1 MASIALSPPKRI
13 KATSQLVHIWPA
25 VLLFYSFLIP
35 PEVAVYFG
43 SLRMGAYRLAL
54 LIVLPYILYSF
65 VKLRIRL
72 HWLDFVLVIVAI
84 WMPAALSY
92 HHDAAFGI
100 EAGGRQSYD
109 MVIAYFLGR
118 TCIDS
123 FDKLRSLMLYILPG
137 LLVAGAL
144 LFLESITAQLLVRP
158 LFQQLFGS
166 SGEVGSELKTLS
178 RLGLIRAY
186 SVFIHPIHAGIFL
199 SSFIAFYFLLFK
211 TKQWRI
217 LGVIVGSLGFFSLS
231 SAGILGIGFQ
241 LVFISYDW
249 LQKQIRDLSWGL
261 AMGVLGTLLFLVHIF
276 SQNGII
282 SVIYNYLTLNP
293 ATGRFRTLI
302 WQYAGDVALQN
313 PWLGIGQN
321 DYPRPTWVSTPSI
334 DAHYLFMAVRYG
346 IPSALFYFLIAF
358 SIIVILGSRMASS
371 RTNRSRNGFLALA
384 ICISVTVIL
393 MFTVTFWGAMLS
405 WFNFI
410 LGAALAITTLSK
422 NLSDGQA
429 KSRKL

>member
-1 MASIALSPPKRI
+1 MASIALSPPKRV
-13 KATSQLVHIWPA
+13 KATSQLVNIWPA

-54 LIVLPYILYSF
+54 LIVLPYIIYSF

-72 HWLDFVLVIVAI
+72 HWLDFLLIVVAI

-92 HHDAAFGI
+92 HHDVTFGL

-137 LLVAGAL
+137 LFVVGAL
-144 LFLESITAQLLVRP
+144 LFLESIAGQLLVRP
-158 LFQQLFGS
+158 FFQQLFGT
-166 SGEVGSELKTLS
+166 SGEVGSELRSGS
-178 RLGLIRAY
+178 RLGLLRAY

-199 SSFIAFYFLLFK
+199 SSFIVFYFLLFK
-211 TKQWRI
+211 IKQWRI
-217 LGVIVGSLGFFSLS
+217 SGALVGILGFFSLS

-241 LVFISYDW
+241 LIFISYDW

-261 AMGVLGTLLFLVHIF
+261 AMGAVGVFFFLIHLF
-276 SQNGII
+276 SQNGIVT
-282 SVIYNYLTLNP
+282 VIYNYLTLNP

-321 DYPRPTWVSTPSI
+321 DYARPSWMGTPSI

-346 IPSALFYFLIAF
+346 MPSALLYLLIAI
-358 SIIVILGSRMASS
+358 SIIMILGSRMASS
-371 RTNRSRNGFLALA
+371 RTNRSRDGFLALA
-384 ICISVTVIL
+384 ICISVTLIL

-405 WFNFI
+405 WFNFL
-410 LGAALAITTLSK
+410 LGAALALTTWPQ
-422 NLSDGQA
+422 NLSDGN
-429 KSRKL
+429 RKAMPQ